1 MGKGIVLLVRDINSG
16 SLLLYCNSE
25 NREFMVFLIYIVG
38 KLLEQ
43 IAFSNSALGFFFS
56 VEK

>member
-25 NREFMVFLIYIVG
+25 NREFMFFLIYIVG

-43 IAFSNSALGFFFS
+43 IAFSNSALGFFS
-56 VEK
+56 L